1 MKNLLSGIMI
11 LGLASLMYSQSADTA
26 MEEVKL
32 SDVTITPP
40 INADYMNE
48 VSGGTN
54 SIRVF
59 TLEKEAS
66 RYNLK
71 ESPFYNERG
80 LSKIQF
86 SQKNGRIKATYN
98 VNGKIVRASE
108 RYEDLKLPVA
118 VRNAAYKQNPD
129 WSMQGNVYLVS
140 YHHKNG
146 TTKVYKIHFKK
157 GSQKKNLTFDSDG
170 NQI

>member
-11 LGLASLMYSQSADTA
+11 LGLASLMYSQSSDTA
-26 MEEVKL
+26 MDEVKL
-32 SDVTITPP
+32 SDVTVSP
-40 INADYMNE
+40 INGDYMNE
-48 VSGGTN
+48 VSLGTN

-59 TLEKEAS
+59 TLEQKAS
-66 RYNLK
+66 RYKLK
-71 ESPFYNERG
+71 ESPFFNERG

-86 SQKNGRIKATYN
+86 TQKKGRIKATYN
-98 VNGKIVRASE
+98 VNGKIVAASE

-118 VRNAAYKQNPD
+118 VRNTVYKQNPD
-129 WSMQGNVYLVS
+129 WSMQGNVYTVN
-140 YHHKNG
+140 YHHKKG

-157 GSQKKNLTFDSDG
+157 GSQKMNLKYDADG